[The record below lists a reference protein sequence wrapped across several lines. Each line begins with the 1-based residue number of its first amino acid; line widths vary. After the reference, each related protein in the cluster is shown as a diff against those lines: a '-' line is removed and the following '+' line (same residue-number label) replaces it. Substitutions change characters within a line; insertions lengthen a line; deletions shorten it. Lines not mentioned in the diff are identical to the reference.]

1 MRAKV
6 TSWVESQ
13 AFERFILVVILL
25 NTIDLGL
32 GATKSLVGQFGF
44 AMEAANTIF
53 TGVYVVEMLLKV
65 FAWRT
70 SYFKKAW
77 NVFDFCIVV
86 LSLAPVSS
94 VFGGIRILRIL
105 KVLLAFRA
113 MRLISGVK
121 QLRKIVHALL
131 SSLPGIG
138 WAGVLMMLVYYI
150 YALIGISLYSDIAP
164 ELFGGIPESFVT
176 LFSLTTM
183 EGWQDTVFPFTSA
196 DPLNWVYFLT
206 FLIISSFIL
215 MNLIVGIVVDSIDE
229 FVRLEPRGDIDDQGD
244 TEDELNQIKHEMH
257 KLHDQLDHMQALLE
271 AAQTKNDRR
280 KADKW

>member
-1 MRAKV
+1 VRAKV